1 MKTRNLFLSMLAIAG
16 MLATTSCEKESIE
29 VPAGNEVVATFTI
42 NATDAIATRTIGD
55 GTTVDVVACA
65 VYDANGAEM
74 TELRQYVPVSGQT
87 ANYQVR
93 LAKGQAY
100 RVAFFAYNEAANAYD
115 VTDMKNIKI
124 NSYVSNVEARDA
136 FTNIENITAEQTA
149 NGAIDVNVDL
159 HRPFAQLN
167 LGVDATELE
176 AARKAGVVVTN
187 SKIVVTNVYNA
198 FSAYDNAI
206 PADAVAG
213 TCEFGLNGIPSEKL
227 VVNGAEYTYLALNYI
242 LVGDKGAEKSLSD
255 VEFVWTTADGKTNN
269 PTTHFI
275 NIPVQRN
282 YRTNIIGKLLT
293 NPANFDI
300 YIDDE
305 FDGQYVENI
314 VTVLNKTVTN
324 AGELQDAIDNAV
336 VGQNYITIGADNIEG
351 TFVVNQKKDV
361 EILIDGQNKK
371 FKGYFEVN
379 GGSQWGNLEGL
390 SLQNIKFRPDGHAT
404 KDVITIGKDGATRY
418 AHNVIIS
425 NCEFKPVMLI
435 TGPGIE
441 CKVVAIRAYQANDV
455 RVVNCSAEDLHSF
468 AQITGGTNVKFE
480 GITSTCVRGISLG
493 SATNCGVSNC
503 TITATG
509 ADKYGVRHSADSGAD
524 RLMLINNTINACF
537 PVVVRHTNDTPVT
550 DYTLA
555 FEGNNTLVKGG
566 DYHVAISEDEYDTI
580 GQTLVALPNVTVT
593 GADASW
599 DIFFE

>member
-55 GTTVDVVACA
+55 GTTVDVVTCA

-74 TELRQYVPVSGQT
+74 TELRKTVPVSGKT
-87 ANYQVR
+87 AYYQVR

-124 NSYVSNVEARDA
+124 NPYVSNVEARDA

-149 NGAIDVNVDL
+149 NGAIDVDVYL
-159 HRPFAQLN
+159 YRPFAQLN

-176 AARKAGVVVTN
+176 DARMAGVVVTN

-213 TCEFGLNGIPSEKL
+213 TCEFGLNGIPTEKL

-255 VEFVWTTADGKTNN
+255 VEFVWTTADGKRNN

-282 YRTNIIGKLLT
+282 YRTNIIGNLLT
-293 NPANFDI
+293 NPANFNI

-314 VTVLNKTVTN
+314 ETVLNKTVSN
-324 AGELQDAIDNAV
+324 ATELQAAINNAV
-336 VGQNYITIGADNIEG
+336 VGQNYITLGANVGGAI
-351 TFVVNQKKDV
+351 VVNQKKDV
-361 EILIDGQNKK
+361 QILIDGQGKT
-371 FKGYFEVN
+371 FTGTILVN
-379 GGSQWGNLEGL
+379 GGSQWGSLEGL
-390 SLQNIKFRPDGHAT
+390 SLQNINFAANTMSGKVDI
-404 KDVITIGKDGATRY
+404 ITVGADNATRY
-418 AHNVIIS
+418 AHNIIIS
-425 NCEFKPVMLI
+425 DCTFVPLMSGTNAQNS
-435 TGPGIE
+435 
-441 CKVVAIRAYQANDV
+441 VVLRAYQANDV
-455 RVVNCSAEDLHSF
+455 RVVNCEANGFHSF
-468 AQITGGTNVKFE
+468 AQITGGANVKFE

-493 SATNCGVSNC
+493 SAINCGVSNC

-509 ADKYGVRHSADSGAD
+509 AEKYGVRHSADSGVD
-524 RLMLINNTINACF
+524 RLMLINNTIDACF

-555 FEGNNTLVKGG
+555 FEGNNTLVKG
-566 DYHVAISEDEYDTI
+566 DVYDVAISEDEYDTL
-580 GQTLVALPNVTVT
+580 GQTLVSLPNVTVT

-599 DIFFE
+599 VIFQ